1 MIKSEKGVTAIN
13 GNLPEI
19 MHDTTA
25 ILRGFRLGIGEK
37 FGADIAEEL
46 VRTCVKFSFMSEE
59 EAFEEMKKSN
69 RE

>member
-1 MIKSEKGVTAIN
+1 MIKSEKGVTSIS
-13 GNLPEI
+13 GDLQEI

-25 ILRGFRLGIGEK
+25 ILRGFRLGLGKK
-37 FGADIAEEL
+37 FGADITEEL

-59 EAFEEMKKSN
+59 EAIEEMKKSN